1 MWKRECQYLRNR
13 ELVPSSEIVTY
24 IVTGTLLDLESDAAI
39 VGWVILYYGL
49 WASASSSD
57 FFWKDSQAGVLQRF
71 FFATAPL
78 QAGFELQRPPFGVL

>member
-1 MWKRECQYLRNR
+1 MWKRECQCLRNR

-49 WASASSSD
+49 RASASSSD
-57 FFWKDSQAGVLQRF
+57 FFWKDAAASRF
-71 FFATAPL
+71 RITETPL
-78 QAGFELQRPPFGVL
+78 

>member
-57 FFWKDSQAGVLQRF
+57 FFWKDSQNRAGDKIF
-71 FFATAPL
+71 FGDSSTTTHSWISASF
-78 QAGFELQRPPFGVL
+78 F